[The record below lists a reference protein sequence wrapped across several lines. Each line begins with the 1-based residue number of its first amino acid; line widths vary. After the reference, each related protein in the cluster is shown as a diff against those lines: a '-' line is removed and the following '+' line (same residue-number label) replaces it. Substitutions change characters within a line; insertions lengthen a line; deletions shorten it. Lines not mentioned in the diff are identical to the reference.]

1 MGDTVS
7 ILELK
12 TEIDEIIDVLK
23 GYKDNKIPVNLKSVE
38 NTVKIRNE
46 KLNCDNITFD
56 TGVMND
62 NNLISFL
69 GIKVYRGSENI
80 PDYIYRHY
88 IYINPEKNII
98 SSIVTAK
105 NNDFYTTHG
114 ERLF

>member
-1 MGDTVS
+1 MSEPIS
-7 ILELK
+7 ISKLK
-12 TEIDEIIDVLK
+12 VEIDEIIDILN

-38 NTVKIRNE
+38 NTIKIRNE
-46 KLNCDNITFD
+46 ELNCDNITFD

-69 GIKVYRGSENI
+69 GIKVYRGSGNI

-88 IYINPEKNII
+88 IYINPENNII
-98 SSIVTAK
+98 SSIVKAK